1 MVKLS
6 DFADQRN
13 VSRDTVAAYIR
24 RNPEIFEGHT
34 TKQKKALILDDEA
47 VKMLD
52 EMYPLPKPIQII
64 EDVESRQKLIQ
75 TQQLVIQLQQKIVDQ
90 TAIVAQAET
99 MKVLLEDKEKQLE
112 AAEKQLSDKQAELD
126 AYRKEA
132 EQQKEEINRLRSR
145 SLWQRIRNV

>member
-34 TKQKKALILDDEA
+34 TKKKKALILDDEA

-75 TQQLVIQLQQKIVDQ
+75 TQQLVIQLQQKIQDQ

-99 MKVLLEDKEKQLE
+99 MKILLEDKERQLT
-112 AAEKQLSDKQAELD
+112 DKQSEIE
-126 AYRKEA
+126 AYRKKA
-132 EQQKEEINRLRSR
+132 EQQEKEINRLKSR